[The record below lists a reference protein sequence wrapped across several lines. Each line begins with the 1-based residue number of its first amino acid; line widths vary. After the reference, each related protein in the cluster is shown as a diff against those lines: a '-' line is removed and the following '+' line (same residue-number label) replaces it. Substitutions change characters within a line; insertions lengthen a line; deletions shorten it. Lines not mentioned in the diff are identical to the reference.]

1 MAVATFK
8 KHGTVNFMQK
18 GTTRRITYSFHDLEP
33 EKKHGFHIHE
43 KPFQNDDCNEAGS
56 HYNPKGKEH
65 GGLDSEQRH
74 DGDLGNIEADAE
86 GRSYNKIYVQLNLN
100 DIIGKTIVLH
110 EQEDDLGKNNTNESK
125 TTGNAGER
133 IDCAIIKRK
142 VGFKLKC

>member
-43 KPFQNDDCNEAGS
+43 KPFQTSCSEAGS
-56 HYNPKGKEH
+56 HYNPKGKKH
-65 GGLDSEQRH
+65 GALDSKERH